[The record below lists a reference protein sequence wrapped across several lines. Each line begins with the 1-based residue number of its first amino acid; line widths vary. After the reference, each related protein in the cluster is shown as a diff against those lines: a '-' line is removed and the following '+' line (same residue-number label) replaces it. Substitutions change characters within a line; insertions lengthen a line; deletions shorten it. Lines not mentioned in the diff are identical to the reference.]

1 MNNKILL
8 LTILMIIIN
17 SISFLSGCTDNRSN
31 ENTIDGP
38 IWMNNYVPVHSLGD
52 GSNDFWLTFPI
63 GNPSGG
69 LSVDHLDWVISS
81 LQEGCILFVVHKT
94 GCVGCQAQADRVID
108 LGDKYEKQLMFYD
121 LDIPLGGDIEK
132 KAYDSYL
139 YDPDGPPG
147 YIALTGI
154 LTLVKDDGEIKYV
167 WHSWEGDVEDTEMEE
182 WVKDGIYYWYQNNGE
197 FL

>member
-8 LTILMIIIN
+8 LAILIIIII
-17 SISFLSGCTDNRSN
+17 SISFLSGCTDYQSD
-31 ENTIDGP
+31 ENTNDGP
-38 IWMNNYVPVHSLGD
+38 TWMNNYIPVHSLGE
-52 GSNDFWLTFPI
+52 GSNDFWLTFPP
-63 GNPSGG
+63 GNPSDG
-69 LSVDHLDWVISS
+69 LSVDHLDWVTNS

-94 GCVGCQAQADRVID
+94 GCVSCQAQADRVIN
-108 LGDKYEKQLMFYD
+108 LGDKYETQLIFYD

-154 LTLVKDDGEIKYV
+154 FTLVKDDDEIKYG
-167 WHSWEGDVEDTEMEE
+167 WHSWEGDVEDTKMEE
-182 WVKDGIYYWYQNNGE
+182 WVKDGIYYWYQNSGE

>member
-52 GSNDFWLTFPI
+52 GSNDFWLTFPP

-69 LSVDHLDWVISS
+69 LSVDHLDWVINS

-108 LGDKYEKQLMFYD
+108 LGDKYETQLMFYD

-154 LTLVKDDGEIKYV
+154 LTLVKDDGEIKYG
-167 WHSWEGDVEDTEMEE
+167 WNSWEGDVEDTEMEE

>member
-1 MNNKILL
+1 MNNKILF
-8 LTILMIIIN
+8 LTILMIIMN
-17 SISFLSGCTDNRSN
+17 SISFLSGCTDNQSN
-31 ENTIDGP
+31 ENNNDGP
-38 IWMNNYVPVHSLGD
+38 IWMNNYAPVHSFD
-52 GSNDFWLTFPI
+52 NGSNDFWITFPP
-63 GNPSGG
+63 GNPSSG

-81 LQEGCILFVVHKT
+81 LQEGCVLFVVHKT

-108 LGDKYEKQLMFYD
+108 LGDKYETQLVFYD

-154 LTLVKDDGEIKYV
+154 FTLMKDDDEIKYG

-182 WVKDGIYYWYQNNGE
+182 WVKDGIYYWYQNSGE

>member
-8 LTILMIIIN
+8 LALLIIIIV
-17 SISFLSGCTDNRSN
+17 SIIFLSGCTDNQSD
-31 ENTIDGP
+31 ENTNDDP
-38 IWMNNYVPVHSLGD
+38 IWMNNYVPVHSLGE
-52 GSNDFWLTFPI
+52 GSNDFWLTFPPD
-63 GNPSGG
+63 NPSNG
-69 LSVDHLDWVISS
+69 LSIDHLDWVTNS
-81 LQEGCILFVVHKT
+81 LQDGCVLFVVHKT

-108 LGDKYEKQLMFYD
+108 LGDKYEMQLIFYD

-154 LTLVKDDGEIKYV
+154 FTLVKYDDEIKYG
-167 WHSWEGDVEDTEMEE
+167 WHSWEGDVEDTKMEE
-182 WVKDGIYYWYQNNGE
+182 WVKDGIYYWYQNSGE

>member
-17 SISFLSGCTDNRSN
+17 SISFLSGCTDNQSN
-31 ENTIDGP
+31 ENTNGGP
-38 IWMNNYVPVHSLGD
+38 TWMNNYIPVHSLGE
-52 GSNDFWLTFPI
+52 GSNDFWLTFPP
-63 GNPSGG
+63 GNPSDG

-81 LQEGCILFVVHKT
+81 LQDGCVLFVVHKT
-94 GCVGCQAQADRVID
+94 GCVGCQAQADRVIE
-108 LGDKYEKQLMFYD
+108 LGDKYEGQLMFYD

-154 LTLVKDDGEIKYV
+154 FTLVKEDGEIKYG
-167 WHSWEGDVEDTEMEE
+167 WHSWEGDVEDTEMEK
-182 WVKDGIYYWYQNNGE
+182 WVKDGIYYWYQNSGE